1 MTESTRNTVLGL
13 PSDQVGQFISQYL
26 ATSDD
31 VARACEAFKVLLP
44 PAVEDKP
51 VRSVATIL
59 TLMEEC
65 LYLNDGSYEILQREL
80 EDHPDWDGE

>member
-1 MTESTRNTVLGL
+1 MTESTRITVLGL
-13 PSDQVGQFISQYL
+13 PRDQVGQFISQYL
-26 ATSDD
+26 ATSND
-31 VARACEAFKVLLP
+31 VARDCEEFKALLP
-44 PAVEDKP
+44 PAVGDKP

-59 TLMEEC
+59 ALMEEC

>member
-1 MTESTRNTVLGL
+1 MTESTRITVQGL
-13 PSDQVGQFISQYL
+13 PPDQVGQFISQYL
-26 ATSDD
+26 ATSGD
-31 VARACEAFKVLLP
+31 VAGDCEEFKALLP

-51 VRSVATIL
+51 VRSVAAIL
-59 TLMEEC
+59 ALMEEC